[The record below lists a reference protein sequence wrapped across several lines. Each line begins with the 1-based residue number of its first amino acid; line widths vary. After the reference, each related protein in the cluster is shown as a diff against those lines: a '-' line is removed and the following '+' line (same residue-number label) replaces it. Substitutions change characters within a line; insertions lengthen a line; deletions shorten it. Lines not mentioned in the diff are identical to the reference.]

1 MSPEEIS
8 KRIVEGEY
16 NLTQVVRNGHKP
28 YYGDEYE
35 TIRTEVGV
43 LRCLY
48 FIDNCMSC
56 NDNFIWELCQM
67 S

>member
-1 MSPEEIS
+1 MTQNEIM
-8 KRIVEGEY
+8 KRIIQGEFK
-16 NLTQVVRNGHKP
+16 LTQVVRNGHRP

-48 FIDNCMSC
+48 FGENSKFC
-56 NDNFIWELCQM
+56 NPRYKK
-67 S
+67 

>member
-8 KRIVEGEY
+8 KRIVQGEY
-16 NLTQVVRNGHKP
+16 KLTQVVRNGHKP

-48 FIDNCMSC
+48 FGNESKYC
-56 NDNFIWELCQM
+56 NPRYKK
-67 S
+67 